1 MSRLARLLFMLLM
14 LAVVSAASPGTAL
27 ADSVWNG
34 AASQPA
40 SLYSTTRGEFHIG
53 DILTILIVEDMRATN
68 ATNLETD
75 KERDFEAGVSGFDE
89 IFGFT
94 EIFGRSLS
102 TDPRFG
108 VQADSEF
115 DGEGASR
122 RSSVITGTISGKVT
136 EVLPNGNLRI
146 EASQTTVINDEKNK
160 VILVGTV
167 RGQDISPQNTV
178 LSTQVANA
186 EIFYNGVG
194 PLSTVQKRGVLTE
207 VIEFIWPF

>member
-1 MSRLARLLFMLLM
+1 MRHHSRVLFFVFLLGAIGAPASGSAR
-14 LAVVSAASPGTAL
+14 ADSIWNSAAL
-27 ADSVWNG
+27 
-34 AASQPA
+34 QPA

-53 DILTILIVEDMRATN
+53 DILTILIVEDIRASN

-75 KERDFEAGVSGFDE
+75 KESDLEAGISGFDE

-108 VQADSEF
+108 IDGQSEF

-122 RSSVITGTISGKVT
+122 RSSVITGTISGKIT
-136 EVLPNGNLRI
+136 EILPNGNLRI

-167 RGQDISPQNTV
+167 RAQDISPQNTI

-186 EIFYNGVG
+186 EIFYTGVG